1 MPAVGDVLAGRYRVD
16 AVLGAGGMATV
27 YRATDL
33 RLEREVAVK
42 VLVPNLARDP
52 SFAERFDREARLLAS
67 VNHPSIA
74 DVFDVEP
81 GDPEAGREPFY
92 VMELCEG
99 GSLADRI
106 EKSGS
111 IPANELVPLVL
122 AVAGGLG
129 ELHANG
135 LIHRDIKP
143 ANILF
148 TGGRPKL
155 ADFGLTRSD
164 GRPEFPTLTEAG
176 TAVGT
181 PAYMAPELVGGG
193 RATFASDVYALAATT
208 FHALTGRAPRQSE
221 TITGLV
227 TAMTEPIPVASTAAP
242 RLGSAFDA
250 LLGKAL
256 ATDPADRPS
265 LNAFTTGLV
274 AALAAREQEARPVAE
289 TAAATG
295 AVAATTAAAKG
306 AMAASPQSGD
316 PDPLAKTD
324 RIAVPARA
332 TRVEPIP
339 APNPPPRTPPASRAR
354 ERRMPNTATLL
365 LATAVIAAALLLA
378 LGSLLPGAATP
389 SPSPSSALPSPTTGP
404 SPTIEA
410 SPSPTPDPAGPALTA
425 LGHVVTTIDAARGG
439 HDGLNGKTAGELLDL
454 VGGVRSALESGDFD
468 AARSAA
474 ERLSDRWDKS
484 VKGVDKPRAQAIT
497 DAIAAL
503 IEAIPA

>member
-74 DVFDVEP
+74 EVFDVEP

-92 VMELCEG
+92 VMELCNG

-106 EKSGS
+106 EKLGS
-111 IPANELVPLVL
+111 VPANELVPLIL

-135 LIHRDIKP
+135 LVHRDIKP

-155 ADFGLTRSD
+155 ADFGLTRTD
-164 GRPEFPTLTEAG
+164 GRPEYPTLTDAG

-208 FHALTGRAPRQSE
+208 FHALTGRAPRQSD

-227 TAMTEPIPVASTAAP
+227 TAMTEPIPVASIASPT
-242 RLGSAFDA
+242 LGSRFDS

-265 LNAFTTGLV
+265 LNAFTSGLV
-274 AALAAREQEARPVAE
+274 AALAAQEPAARAAAE

-295 AVAATTAAAKG
+295 AIAAAPPAG
-306 AMAASPQSGD
+306 SAIAAPTTD
-316 PDPLAKTD
+316 PDPLAETA
-324 RIAVPARA
+324 RIAVPAGA
-332 TRVEPIP
+332 TRVEPSAGP
-339 APNPPPRTPPASRAR
+339 SRPPRKAAASAPRD
-354 ERRMPNTATLL
+354 RRMPSTATIL
-365 LATAVIAAALLLA
+365 LATAVIAAALLLS
-378 LGSLLPGAATP
+378 LGNRIPGATP
-389 SPSPSSALPSPTTGP
+389 ASPSPSTAPPTPTTEPSPTLA
-404 SPTIEA
+404 A

-425 LGHVVTTIDAARGG
+425 LGHVVTTIDAAKGG
-439 HDGLNGKTAGELLDL
+439 RDGLSGKTAGELLDL
-454 VGGVRSALESGDFD
+454 VGAVRRALENEDFD
-468 AARSAA
+468 AARTAA
-474 ERLSDRWDKS
+474 ERLSDRWNKS
-484 VKGVDKPRAQAIT
+484 MKGVDKQRAQAIT

>member
-74 DVFDVEP
+74 EVFDVEP

-111 IPANELVPLVL
+111 IPANELVPLIL
-122 AVAGGLG
+122 AVAGGLA

-135 LIHRDIKP
+135 LVHRDIKP

-155 ADFGLTRSD
+155 ADFGLTRTD

-208 FHALTGRAPRQSE
+208 FHALTGRAPRQSD

-227 TAMTEPIPVASTAAP
+227 TAMTEPIPVASIAAP
-242 RLGSAFDA
+242 TLGSAFDA

-256 ATDPADRPS
+256 ATDPADRPG
-265 LNAFTTGLV
+265 LNAFTAGLV
-274 AALAAREQEARPVAE
+274 AALAADEPDAR
-289 TAAATG
+289 AAAQTTAVTS
-295 AVAATTAAAKG
+295 AVAATGPSAPFSSTG
-306 AMAASPQSGD
+306 V
-316 PDPLAKTD
+316 PDPLAETA
-324 RIAVPARA
+324 RIALP
-332 TRVEPIP
+332 TESSRVEPIP
-339 APNPPPRTPPASRAR
+339 APAAPSRTPPASPPRD
-354 ERRMPNTATLL
+354 RRMPSTATIL
-365 LATAVIAAALLLA
+365 LATAVIAAALLLS
-378 LGSLLPGAATP
+378 LGNRLPGAAP
-389 SPSPSSALPSPTTGP
+389 ASPSASSALPSPTATP
-404 SPTIEA
+404 SPTTAA

-425 LGHVVTTIDAARGG
+425 LGHVVTTIDAAKGG
-439 HDGLNGKTAGELLDL
+439 HDGLNGKTAGELLGL
-454 VGGVRSALESGDFD
+454 VDDVRRALESEDFG
-468 AARSAA
+468 AARTAA
-474 ERLSDRWDKS
+474 GRLSDRWDKS
-484 VKGVDKPRAQAIT
+484 MKGVDKQRAQAIT

-503 IEAIPA
+503 IQAIPA

>member
-67 VNHPSIA
+67 VTHPSIA
-74 DVFDVEP
+74 EIFDVEP
-81 GDPEAGREPFY
+81 GDLEAGREPFY

-106 EKSGS
+106 ETAGRISAG
-111 IPANELVPLVL
+111 ELVPLIL

-135 LIHRDIKP
+135 LVHRDIKP

-155 ADFGLTRSD
+155 ADFGLARSD

-176 TAVGT
+176 TAIGT
-181 PAYMAPELVGGG
+181 PAYMAPELVAGG
-193 RATFASDVYALAATT
+193 RPTFASDVYALAATT

-221 TITGLV
+221 TLTGLL
-227 TAMTEPIPVASTAAP
+227 TAMAEPIPVASSAAP
-242 RLGSAFDA
+242 TLGSGFDS
-250 LLGKAL
+250 LLEKGL
-256 ATDPADRPS
+256 ATDPADRPG
-265 LNAFTTGLV
+265 LNAFTAGLV
-274 AALAAREQEARPVAE
+274 GVLGGSDAEVQPALASEAPQ
-289 TAAATG
+289 AAA
-295 AVAATTAAAKG
+295 AVEAQP
-306 AMAASPQSGD
+306 SSE
-316 PDPLAKTD
+316 PDPLTD
-324 RIAVPARA
+324 TTRIAVPAGVTRA
-332 TRVEPIP
+332 
-339 APNPPPRTPPASRAR
+339 APVRRRRAERPSSAR
-354 ERRMPNTATLL
+354 ERRTPSTAALL
-365 LATAVIAAALLLA
+365 LGTAVVAAALLLA
-378 LGSLLPGAATP
+378 LANRLPGAASASASA
-389 SPSPSSALPSPTTGP
+389 SPPGVTASPTVVP
-404 SPTIEA
+404 SPTISP

-425 LGHVVTTIDAARGG
+425 LGHVVTTINAAKGG
-439 HDGLNGKTAGELLDL
+439 RDGLNGKAAGELLDL
-454 VGGVRSALESGDFD
+454 AGAVRSALESEDMT
-468 AARSAA
+468 AARTAA
-474 ERLSDRWDKS
+474 ERLSDRADKET
-484 VKGVDKPRAQAIT
+484 KGVDAQRAQAIR